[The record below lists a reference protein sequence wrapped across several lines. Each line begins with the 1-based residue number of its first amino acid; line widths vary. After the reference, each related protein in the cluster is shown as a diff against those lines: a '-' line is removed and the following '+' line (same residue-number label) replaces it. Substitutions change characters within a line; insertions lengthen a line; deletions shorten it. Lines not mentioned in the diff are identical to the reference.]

1 MARPPRPRGP
11 VRRGEPEPGL
21 QYYLY
26 GEGEDQKI
34 NTLWAGP
41 VPAHSPKDSVP
52 LGEVDPVTMSEA
64 VHDILRS
71 AS

>member
-1 MARPPRPRGP
+1 M
-11 VRRGEPEPGL
+11 
-21 QYYLY
+21 Y

-41 VPAHSPKDSVP
+41 APAPSPKDTVP

-64 VHDILRS
+64 VHDLVRS